1 MDHGAQLVMTLE
13 MWWNPQLCADNW
25 AMMSDVSSSSK
36 E

>member
-1 MDHGAQLVMTLE
+1 MDHGAQSVITWLTKWM
-13 MWWNPQLCADNW
+13 PQLCADNW